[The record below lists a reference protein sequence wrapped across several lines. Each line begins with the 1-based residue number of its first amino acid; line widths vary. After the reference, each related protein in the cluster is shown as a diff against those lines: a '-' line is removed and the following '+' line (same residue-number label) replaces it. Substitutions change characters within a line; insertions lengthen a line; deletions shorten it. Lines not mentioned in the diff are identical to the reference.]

1 MGEIRFPET
10 WWEPLRNW
18 LKPLRTWLKPLQTL
32 LSPLGRLADTSKNLA
47 EALENLAET
56 SENMAETSENMAVA
70 SENMARVCRAGLW
83 PLRRLAVWVLRE
95 ICLEFLTACLGSLR
109 AWLGPLSKE
118 PRP

>member
-10 WWEPLRNW
+10 WREPLRNW
-18 LKPLRTWLKPLQTL
+18 LKPLRTWLKARPLQTL
-32 LSPLGRLADTSKNLA
+32 RSPLGKLADTSKNLA
-47 EALENLAET
+47 EALEIL
-56 SENMAETSENMAVA
+56 AETSENMAVA

-83 PLRRLAVWVLRE
+83 PLRCFAVWVLRE